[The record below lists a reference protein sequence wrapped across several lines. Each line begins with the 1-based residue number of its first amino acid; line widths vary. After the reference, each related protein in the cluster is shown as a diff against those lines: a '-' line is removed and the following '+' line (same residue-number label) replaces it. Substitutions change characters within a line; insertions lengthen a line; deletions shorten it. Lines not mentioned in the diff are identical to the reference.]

1 MMVVEP
7 TRRDRRRQE
16 TIDEILSIAEA
27 IMDEEG
33 VNGLS
38 LSEVARRL
46 GVKPPS
52 IYKYFDSLAAIFDEL
67 FRRGQVAHLDALRHA
82 MAGRHGLDA
91 VGAALDASGRFGVA
105 RPALTQLLFFRPV
118 PGFAP
123 SEEAMAPSVEMV
135 QLLRGAFL
143 EAITSGEVGP
153 KTDPDELVWLSSVIV
168 SGVIGQTL
176 ANEPHLAWGV
186 GRFSPQLAKLLDAL
200 PLLYPP
206 TAKRR

>member
-1 MMVVEP
+1 MLVVEP

-52 IYKYFDSLAAIFDEL
+52 IYKYFDSLTAIFDEL
-67 FRRGQVAHLDALRHA
+67 FRRGQAAHCDALRAA
-82 MAGRHGLDA
+82 MTGRHGLDA
-91 VGAALDASGRFGVA
+91 VGAGLDASGRFGVA

-118 PGFAP
+118 PGFEP
-123 SEEAMAPSVEMV
+123 SDAAMAPSSEMV
-135 QLLRGAFL
+135 GLIRAAFV
-143 EAITSGEVGP
+143 EAIEAGEVA
-153 KTDPDELVWLSSVIV
+153 KTTDADELVWLSSVMM

-176 ANEPHLAWGV
+176 ANEPQLPWGE
-186 GRFSPQLAKLLDAL
+186 GRFSPLLAKLLATL

-206 TAKRR
+206 ATKKR